1 MASRAGAGAGCLAE
15 ASAAGHRPGIG
26 PLKARLEPRR
36 AATAAAKTAAACSRR
51 PLWLIDIR
59 RTSIQ
64 PADGCSPFFVAPAR
78 LGEGGSL
85 VRPRSSPAS
94 GRRRR
99 RRRIKLRSLR
109 AEMQNGRQLGR
120 APAWAALED
129 CCGSITWRRRR
140 PKSGHYLARRGLARW
155 LGRVGQKTI
164 RVHCASPP

>member
-1 MASRAGAGAGCLAE
+1 MPGRSKCGWSSARDRPSQGASRAS
-15 ASAAGHRPGIG
+15 ASGHRGG
-26 PLKARLEPRR
+26 QDGGRLQPP
-36 AATAAAKTAAACSRR
+36 ATLADRHSAHVDSTSRR
-51 PLWLIDIR
+51 R
-59 RTSIQ
+59 RRLQSI
-64 PADGCSPFFVAPAR
+64 FVAPAR
-78 LGEGGSL
+78 LGEGRRL
-85 VRPRSSPAS
+85 IRPRSSPAS
-94 GRRRR
+94 GRRR